1 MPSVIKYTDLAS
13 SCSLVLV
20 SNVFSGISHPFQLN
34 RKVYLGLY
42 DSRAWPEPDSRD
54 EQRVRDYMVQKYENR
69 RWYVA
74 ATDAMREEARRTN
87 EAALTT
93 GKQQSKTP
101 LRWQLG
107 EHAAN
112 KPAAIPPATSG
123 VTVPLPGAVK
133 TPFAAASSGGLAQP
147 PSAPGKLAQ
156 PPVQP
161 SAASNATTSSSSS
174 GFDLLGDLRG
184 DPFAS
189 SAGGSMTNHTGD
201 AGGFAD
207 FSSFNSISSTTP
219 AAPAPA
225 PQMTPTAFPPLSTT
239 PLQPLGFGQ
248 APPTAAS
255 VPQPAASSTTA
266 SLTSNGGDRY
276 AALAD
281 LDSAFSAPATT
292 ATSINWGGMT
302 DATATAGGAGGLNW
316 GATSSAAGGGVAWNS
331 TSSAAPAG
339 AGSGQINW
347 NSQPGLGTVPASSTF
362 AVPAP
367 GKPGNPFLS
376 SMPAANPFSASA
388 GVPGGMSPFSTPAA
402 PASSVNPFGGS
413 MAASQFSQ
421 AGGQGMMPAASV
433 AGGQFASPFAAQTAS
448 VGGGFAQFPPMQ
460 NGTGSGSMFG
470 MPATS
475 AFGSQGAGFPGQPQP
490 QQQQFMMPAQQL
502 GGWGQMGAP
511 AQQPMANPF
520 MNAAATM
527 QNQVPPP
534 SGSSNP
540 FL

>member
-1 MPSVIKYTDLAS
+1 MAS
-13 SCSLVLV
+13 FTPEEMDFLK
-20 SNVFSGISHPFQLN
+20 SHGNELN

-42 DSRAWPEPDSRD
+42 DSRQWPEPDSRD

-107 EHAAN
+107 EHATA
-112 KPAAIPPATSG
+112 KPTIAPPASSG

-133 TPFAAASSGGLAQP
+133 TPFAAASAGGIPQLA
-147 PSAPGKLAQ
+147 SAAGKLAH

-161 SAASNATTSSSSS
+161 AAASTTTSSSSS
-174 GFDLLGDLRG
+174 GFDLLGDLGG

-189 SAGGSMTNHTGD
+189 TGSGNVANHTGD

-207 FSSFNSISSTTP
+207 FSSFNSISSATP
-219 AAPAPA
+219 AASAVPAPPA
-225 PQMTPTAFPPLSTT
+225 AAVPPQKTPQAFPPLSST
-239 PLQPLGFGQ
+239 PLQPLGIGQ
-248 APPTAAS
+248 APA
-255 VPQPAASSTTA
+255 QPPASSA
-266 SLTSNGGDRY
+266 QNATSNGGDRY

-292 ATSINWGGMT
+292 ATSINWGGMP
-302 DATATAGGAGGLNW
+302 DATASSGGGLNW
-316 GATSSAAGGGVAWNS
+316 GGSTSSSGGVVAWNGTSSAPSGVA
-331 TSSAAPAG
+331 
-339 AGSGQINW
+339 SGQINW

-362 AVPAP
+362 ATPAP

-388 GVPGGMSPFSTPAA
+388 GLPGGMTPFSSAA
-402 PASSVNPFGGS
+402 PASSVNPFGVPNS
-413 MAASQFSQ
+413 MAAGHFSQ
-421 AGGQGMMPAASV
+421 AGGQGMMPAASI
-433 AGGQFASPFAAQTAS
+433 AGAGQFPTQFGGQPSS
-448 VGGGFAQFPPMQ
+448 VGAGFAQFPPIQ
-460 NGTGSGSMFG
+460 NGTGGGAFG
-470 MPATS
+470 MPGVS
-475 AFGSQGAGFPGQPQP
+475 AFGSPAGFPAQQ
-490 QQQQFMMPAQQL
+490 QQQQFMMAPQQH
-502 GGWGQMGAP
+502 GGWGQMGA
-511 AQQPMANPF
+511 QPMANPF